1 MFGKKKPSGAQ
12 GKERRD
18 LSQYGL
24 FDIPDDLGAGDVD
37 TLAFSGDESDLEAE
51 LAAIT
56 GGGAKKKQKTRGKAP
71 VPMEN
76 LDAMV
81 AESLKDVDTDVDSED
96 ENDPNLLSELGEI
109 TGEEIPAASAIPEPQ
124 QEIFLPTST
133 EMNVQEIIKQRL
145 EMYTIAERNAKE
157 AGDSGKARRFARG
170 LKTLKELQKA
180 ASSGKNIP
188 MEDIPPEVSIKPV
201 KSAEEA
207 TGNPESPSAAPSTP
221 SRAAPAPPVSP
232 PAATEAPK
240 VPQQANSSALAA
252 LNGRKNEYKAAA
264 LAAKKSGDT
273 ASALKYVRIL
283 KQFDMVIKA
292 VEEGQEVDLAE
303 MPPHPSELD
312 LSTLDAPGAVAA
324 PPPEPP
330 KQEAETQKEPD
341 AAPAEE
347 GLIVAGTVEEA
358 LQQRLDKYKSVEK
371 AAKDEGNSSK
381 ARRFGRIVKQYEDAL
396 KMHKA
401 GKPVPFDELPT
412 PPGFGPIPVNTEA
425 PAAEP
430 VKPAAAAKSPPEEKE
445 AAAKPAPPPR
455 PKLKKQESTRI
466 SGNLLNTSVMD
477 KQVAEL
483 ERRQKEFKDAAIQ
496 AKRAGEIEQA
506 KEYLKI
512 FKGFDKLLETA
523 RGGLPVDM
531 ATLPIPPGKR
541 AALEDSFAFVTES
554 DCQDS
559 ELGDLFKRLEEQLQH
574 QLSMCRVTR
583 EHHKNMGDVAGTNRF
598 ENLALTVQKD
608 LDVIRLA
615 HRRQLELPKF
625 HYEQRS
631 FNIVMCN
638 TDLTDNEVEITV
650 VRGINYNVPNPKD
663 VDTYVKL
670 EFPYPQDEH
679 TKSKT
684 QLVKNTDNPEYDYKT
699 TVEIV
704 RSNKQCQRMFKRHSL
719 KLEVYADRGFFR
731 SDQLL
736 GTVNIKLQP
745 LETSCEIHDS
755 FELMDGRKKAGG
767 KLEVHIRI
775 RNPILTKEVKKIDE
789 KWLVIDA

>member
-1 MFGKKKPSGAQ
+1 MFSKKKPSGAQ

-24 FDIPDDLGAGDVD
+24 FDIPDDLTMGGNDNAA
-37 TLAFSGDESDLEAE
+37 LSGDSDLEAE

-56 GGGAKKKQKTRGKAP
+56 GGGGKKKLKTKSRTPAQ
-71 VPMEN
+71 VPLGD

-81 AESLKDVDTDVDSED
+81 AESLKDVDTDVDSDD
-96 ENDPNLLSELGEI
+96 ENDPNLLSELGEL
-109 TGEEIPAASAIPEPQ
+109 TGDSFVPEAPEPT
-124 QEIFLPTST
+124 EEVFEPTSSSV
-133 EMNVQEIIKQRL
+133 NVQEIIKQRI
-145 EMYTIAERNAKE
+145 EMYTIAEKNAKD
-157 AGDSGKARRFARG
+157 AGESGKARRFARG
-170 LKTLKELQKA
+170 LKTLKDLQKSA
-180 ASSGKNIP
+180 NAGKTIP
-188 MEDIPPEVSIKPV
+188 MEDIPPEVSIKPL
-201 KSAEEA
+201 KSSTEE
-207 TGNPESPSAAPSTP
+207 PETAPVTP

-232 PAATEAPK
+232 PAYAPAPEDTK
-240 VPQQANSSALAA
+240 NKSAMDA
-252 LNGRKNEYKAAA
+252 LNERKNEYKTAA
-264 LAAKKSGDT
+264 LAAKKNGDT
-273 ASALKYVRIL
+273 ATALKLVRII
-283 KQFDMVIKA
+283 KQFDVVIKA
-292 VEEGQEVDLAE
+292 VEDGQEVDLNE
-303 MPPHPSELD
+303 MPPHPWELD
-312 LSTLDAPGAVAA
+312 PAMLDSATQEAPQEA
-324 PPPEPP
+324 PKESP
-330 KQEAETQKEPD
+330 KREEAETQNKPD
-341 AAPAEE
+341 AAAPEE
-347 GLIVAGTVEEA
+347 SLIVAETVEEA
-358 LQQRLDKYKSVEK
+358 LRQRLEKYKSVEQ

-381 ARRFGRIVKQYEDAL
+381 ARRFGRIVKQYEDAMKL
-396 KMHKA
+396 HRA

-412 PPGFGPIPVNTEA
+412 PPGFGPIPVNAGAA
-425 PAAEP
+425 PAP
-430 VKPAAAAKSPPEEKE
+430 PAAVPKAEEKAE
-445 AAAKPAPPPR
+445 EVTKPAPR
-455 PKLKKQESTRI
+455 PKPPLRKQQSTRV
-466 SGNLLNTSVMD
+466 SGNLMNTSVMD

-483 ERRQKEFKDAAIQ
+483 LRRQKEFKDAAIS
-496 AKRAGEIEQA
+496 AKKAGEIEQA

-512 FKGFDKLLETA
+512 FKGFENLIDTA
-523 RGGLPVDM
+523 RGGFPVDM
-531 ATLPIPPGKR
+531 ATLPIPPGQR

-559 ELGDLFKRLEEQLQH
+559 EVGDIFKRLEEQLQH

-608 LDVIRLA
+608 LDVVRLA
-615 HRRQLELPKF
+615 HRKQLELPKF

-670 EFPYPQDEH
+670 EFPYPQDDH

-684 QLVKNTDNPEYDYKT
+684 QLVKNTDNPDYDYKFKM
-699 TVEIV
+699 EMV
-704 RSNKQCQRMFKRHSL
+704 RSNKQCQRVFKRHSL

-731 SDQLL
+731 SDQLI
-736 GTVNIKLQP
+736 GTVNVKLQP

-789 KWLVIDA
+789 KWLVIDT